1 MTPSLAQLRRWV
13 LAACA
18 SAALLPWGGA
28 LAQALPRAEAEAW
41 LARLNEAASARNY
54 RGVMVFTT
62 EGVVS
67 SSRVAHVG
75 AAGQVL
81 ERVEA
86 LDGHMHRVYRR
97 DDTVHTVW
105 PDRRVVVVEQRGAAS
120 GLVSTRRR
128 IEPRALEHYV
138 LQPQGTSRVAGR
150 PAQRVLMQPHDEW
163 RFAQRLWADEASGL
177 LLRADVLGADGRV
190 LESSAFSEVELDIA
204 ADAQQLLDGMQP
216 PGYELV
222 TVRREGVDLARQGW
236 RLVEP
241 PPGFELMA
249 CVRRPAPGRNG
260 DALQAMFSDGLSFVS
275 VFIEPYRE
283 AQHGGALSAELG
295 ATHTVMQRVGEHW
308 ITAMGDV
315 PRPTL
320 EQFVRALQR
329 KP

>member
-1 MTPSLAQLRRWV
+1 MASPLLSLRRWV
-13 LAACA
+13 LATA

-28 LAQALPRAEAEAW
+28 LAQALPHAEAEAW

-75 AAGQVL
+75 AGGEVL

-86 LDGHMHRVYRR
+86 LDGRMHRVYRR
-97 DDTVHTVW
+97 GDTVFTVW
-105 PDRRVVVVEQRGAAS
+105 PDRRVVVVEQRGAAP

-128 IEPRALEHYV
+128 VEPRALDHYA
-138 LQPQGTSRVAGR
+138 LQPQGRAHVAGR
-150 PAQRVLMQPHDEW
+150 PAQRVLMQPRDEW

-177 LLRADVLGADGRV
+177 LLRADVLGSDGRV

-204 ADAQQLLDGMQP
+204 ADAESLLDGMQP
-216 PGYELV
+216 PGFELV
-222 TVRREGVDLARQGW
+222 TARREGVELARQGW
-236 RLVEP
+236 RLVAP

-249 CVRRPAPGRNG
+249 CMRRPAPGRPG

-283 AQHGGALSAELG
+283 SQHAGALSAELG
-295 ATHTVMQRVGEHW
+295 AMHTVMQRVGEHW

-329 KP
+329 QP